1 MKSPLQ
7 GKGPGGLE
15 GRPSPPGALQTLLS
29 PTARWKWPCPRTPP
43 GGEAREPTRHRSGH
57 RTQVV
62 PHFYV
67 LGSPRE
73 VGRDRRAYSF
83 LTGAPSRRPRDTRSS
98 TVAAAG
104 LAGGGA
110 ESMRRPH
117 PTDPETVP
125 HDRVSE
131 GSGALAF
138 VFLYFFI
145 SHTH

>member
-1 MKSPLQ
+1 MLSACSGDDSPEEGPVKSPLQ

-43 GGEAREPTRHRSGH
+43 GGGVWEPTRQSGH

-62 PHFYV
+62 PHFSV

-83 LTGAPSRRPRDTRSS
+83 LTGAPSRRLRDTRSS

-104 LAGGGA
+104 LAGG
-110 ESMRRPH
+110 ERRRILAVAPPH
-117 PTDPETVP
+117 PSRNCPA
-125 HDRVSE
+125 RSR
-131 GSGALAF
+131 
-138 VFLYFFI
+138 
-145 SHTH
+145 